1 MEVQLETQDRQEDQ
15 VEVVEEVVVVI
26 IHRQQYQ
33 VYQEQLILVGAVEEM
48 ELHTLELEVLV

>member
-33 VYQEQLILVGAVEEM
+33 VEMEQLILVGAVEEM